1 MLTYTLFGCLFHRQS
16 LQMFFFSVLESS
28 VFLSS
33 HKREVSFAEAGF
45 LAQWLDVKQTRVDR
59 EGIMNATA
67 YFQEDEETEQ
77 GLVGACVI
85 LGVCFLVGTPGN
97 LLVVWTILKHVKQR
111 SHTVLLILHLAAA
124 DLLVLVTLPLWIYS
138 LARSW
143 VFGEAACKAM
153 VYIINACMYSSVFI
167 ITIMSVERFL
177 AIRYPFASIGWRRR
191 QALNKVLLII
201 WMASFLLSIPVIVT
215 HTLGE
220 VHGQNQC
227 LFREYETDAQ
237 EAVLLILE
245 SLIGFVIPFFTLLV
259 CYGCLF
265 SRIVQMNFK
274 SKRKS
279 TVLIC
284 SVVVMFALCW
294 IPHHVGNLLSLISL
308 ALKHSNPHMA
318 ESLEEASATM
328 TIIAGALV
336 FISSSVNPVIYVF
349 AARTFRSSLRE
360 TGIQKLFQHLSSA
373 VSGEGNKELSFV
385 SKRQSSHT
393 TNSQCITDSNVTVDV
408 NMESCITTD
417 WLCKKRHT
425 HKLNNNN
432 NHYNCYFSKKSAE
445 VFNAILYFRIA
456 FIF

>member
-1 MLTYTLFGCLFHRQS
+1 
-16 LQMFFFSVLESS
+16 
-28 VFLSS
+28 
-33 HKREVSFAEAGF
+33 
-45 LAQWLDVKQTRVDR
+45 
-59 EGIMNATA
+59 MNATA
-67 YFQEDEETEQ
+67 NLQGDEETEL

-85 LGVCFLVGTPGN
+85 LAVCFMVGTPGN

-124 DLLVLVTLPLWIYS
+124 DLMVLITLPLWIYS

-143 VFGEAACKAM
+143 VFGKAACKAM
-153 VYIINACMYSSVFI
+153 VYIIYSYMYSSVFI
-167 ITIMSVERFL
+167 ITVMSVERFL
-177 AIRYPFASIGWRRR
+177 AVRYPFISITWRRK
-191 QALNKVLLII
+191 QVLNKVLLII
-201 WMASFLLSIPVIVT
+201 WIVSFLLSIPIILT
-215 HTLGE
+215 HNLGD
-220 VHGQNQC
+220 VNGHDQC
-227 LFREYETDAQ
+227 IFREYESDTQ

-245 SLIGFVIPFFTLLV
+245 TLIGFIVPFLTLLV

-294 IPHHVGNLLSLISL
+294 IPHHIGNILSLISL
-308 ALKHSNPHMA
+308 AIKQSNPDLA
-318 ESLEEASATM
+318 QSLEDICATM
-328 TIIAGALV
+328 GIIAGALV
-336 FISSSVNPVIYVF
+336 FVSSSVNPVLYVL

-393 TNSQCITDSNVTVDV
+393 TTNSQCLTDSKSQDV
-408 NMESCITTD
+408 AVESCVSTAD
-417 WLCKKRHT
+417 
-425 HKLNNNN
+425 
-432 NHYNCYFSKKSAE
+432 
-445 VFNAILYFRIA
+445 
-456 FIF
+456 